1 MQRPKDKNS
10 QIIFLYL
17 KQMIRSCGTASAAKF
32 KSAFADWRY
41 SAALQP
47 ITHDSVELM
56 NATTNQRRSDESSLK
71 HAVLFTG
78 ELSHQKQQSADER
91 MNVSK

>member
-10 QIIFLYL
+10 RIIFLYL

-78 ELSHQKQQSADER
+78 ELSSETTECR
-91 MNVSK
+91 